1 VGFGVYI
8 SALPLRWASDAFVAG
23 ARIDMPFWTVCK
35 NRARAWIS
43 IDPARLH
50 FLSVLL
56 GMLVDL
62 YLVTADAGERARLR
76 QEIEAHMILAL
87 DRALS
92 PPPAASQ
99 PAAWS

>member
-1 VGFGVYI
+1 
-8 SALPLRWASDAFVAG
+8 
-23 ARIDMPFWTVCK
+23 MPFWTVCT

-56 GMLVDL
+56 GTLVDF
-62 YLVTADAGERARLR
+62 YLATADAGEHARFW
-76 QEIEAHMILAL
+76 QEIEAHMMLAL

-92 PPPAASQ
+92 PPPAASR
-99 PAAWS
+99 PAA